1 MFQETF
7 AKISQ
12 STFPNP
18 FYAYQ
23 HAARTLHHKTCYIT
37 WKGGEGGGSFVK
49 EEIQVKGVALHSE
62 RTGGTNFLHIDWFT
76 SSGGLRSR

>member
-37 WKGGEGGGSFVK
+37 WKGGEGGEV
-49 EEIQVKGVALHSE
+49 SE
-62 RTGGTNFLHIDWFT
+62 KRKFK
-76 SSGGLRSR
+76 S

>member
-7 AKISQ
+7 ATISQ
-12 STFPNP
+12 STFSHP
-18 FYAYQ
+18 FYDYQ
-23 HAARTLHHKTCYIT
+23 HAARTVYHKTCYIT

-62 RTGGTNFLHIDWFT
+62 RTKGTNFLHIDWLT